1 MSKRKVHVRKYQRK
15 RLGKVENVSDYD
27 KEIEIVKISKSDE
40 QKIKTGKSENLNDP
54 ESLKKQVK
62 KQVTKVEK
70 DKAKEAFNDMLHQQI
85 MENNKE
91 LRETVK
97 KLYMVEK
104 DEDRLQDK
112 LLKIKEG
119 IIYNEA
125 LIKERTSPEGIKG
138 WNDRLVGKIPLV
150 TQGKGKPFTLE
161 YAKKTRIENLR
172 ELSNDIEKYHEKA
185 FPIRKKLLEREKQ
198 TNTLQGQRNGLK
210 AHLAYLQSYKAS
222 VKKEKEDWVSK
233 SEGNKHEVE
242 NITLF

>member
-1 MSKRKVHVRKYQRK
+1 MSQKKVIRTV
-15 RLGKVENVSDYD
+15 
-27 KEIEIVKISKSDE
+27 
-40 QKIKTGKSENLNDP
+40 IKTRRKPRQHIRHTHMRQGKPVKQSTVNKGVKYKP
-54 ESLKKQVK
+54 KTTKTKPKTALKKQVK

-125 LIKERTSPEGIKG
+125 LIKERTSPKGIKG
-138 WNDRLVGKIPLV
+138 WNDRLVGKIPLG

-198 TNTLQGQRNGLK
+198 TNILQGQRNGLK